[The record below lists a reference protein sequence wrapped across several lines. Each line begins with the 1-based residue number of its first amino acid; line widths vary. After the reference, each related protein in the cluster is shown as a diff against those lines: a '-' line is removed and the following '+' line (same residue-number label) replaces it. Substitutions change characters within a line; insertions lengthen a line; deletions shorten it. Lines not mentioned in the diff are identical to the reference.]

1 MKPLRIWRSQ
11 GLSNATLPRHLSRS
25 IACWQTLCSEKNWLE
40 RSTIVQGEATR
51 ITLLVTQNLE
61 HLGIPY
67 AVGGSLAS
75 SLHGVM
81 RSTLDVD
88 IVADMQPEHIQPLVE
103 ALSKEFYAD
112 DEMMRD
118 AIQHQSSFN
127 LIHYETAFKVDIF
140 IRKSRAFDQMQLNR
154 RRLSV
159 IANNPEESVYV
170 TSPEDTILAK
180 LEWYRMGG
188 EVSDRQW
195 RDILGVLKT
204 RAGELDLEYL
214 RKWAAEL
221 HVSDLLERALGQ
233 AS

>member
-1 MKPLRIWRSQ
+1 MP
-11 GLSNATLPRHLSRS
+11 
-25 IACWQTLCSEKNWLE
+25 
-40 RSTIVQGEATR
+40 GEASR
-51 ITLLVTQNLE
+51 ITLFVTQTLE
-61 HLGIPY
+61 RLGIPY

-88 IVADMQPEHIQPLVE
+88 IVADMRPEHIQPLVDS
-103 ALSKEFYAD
+103 LSKEFYAD

-118 AIQHQSSFN
+118 AIERQSSFN

-140 IRKSRAFDQMQLNR
+140 IRKSRAFDQMQLDR
-154 RRLSV
+154 RRRSI
-159 IANNPEESVYV
+159 IASNPEASVYV

-204 RAGELDLEYL
+204 QAGELDLEYL
-214 RKWAAEL
+214 RTWAAEL
-221 HVSDLLERALGQ
+221 QVSDLLERALKV
-233 AS
+233 SSY